1 MQAMDVE
8 ELYGLPLERFVPER
22 NALTR
27 ELRAAGKRDEAAE
40 VASLRKP
47 SVAARAVNQL
57 ARTHRCELHRLFA
70 AGDTLSEVQSSVL
83 AGQAGGRDLSEAH
96 ARERGAVS
104 ELVEAASGLLAA
116 EGLTPSATVLER
128 IGETL
133 HAAALDDDA
142 RKPVD
147 EGRLER
153 ELRHVGLGMGA
164 GADVGAPARRAPTKR
179 TTAKRAPT
187 EKTEARER
195 SEAREQAEAQ
205 ERAEADERAEAAK
218 RARALK
224 QAQATE
230 KDAGRLAARAAK
242 DLGDAERAHTQA
254 AEALEQAKEALT
266 AARREAKAAEAAH
279 RTSERALRRLGS

>member
-1 MQAMDVE
+1 MDVE

-57 ARTHRCELHRLFA
+57 ARTHRRELDRLFT
-70 AGDTLSEVQSSVL
+70 AGDALSEVQSSVL

-96 ARERGAVS
+96 ARERDAVS
-104 ELVEAASGLLAA
+104 ALVEAASPLLTA
-116 EGLTPSATVLER
+116 EGLTPSASVLER

-142 RKPVD
+142 RKTVD

-164 GADVGAPARRAPTKR
+164 GTDVAAPAKRAPTKR
-179 TTAKRAPT
+179 RAARGTPMQ
-187 EKTEARER
+187 EK
-195 SEAREQAEAQ
+195 AREQAEAQ
-205 ERAEADERAEAAK
+205 QQAEAQERAEAAK
-218 RARALK
+218 RARALQ
-224 QAQATE
+224 QAQTTE
-230 KDAGRLAARAAK
+230 KGAGRQAERAAK
-242 DLGDAERAHTQA
+242 ALDDAERAHA
-254 AEALEQAKEALT
+254 HAVEALEQAKETLT
-266 AARREAKAAEAAH
+266 TARRDAKATETAH
-279 RTSERALRRLGS
+279 RKAERELRRLES

>member
-1 MQAMDVE
+1 MDVE

-27 ELRAAGKRDEAAE
+27 ELRAAGKRDEAAQ

-57 ARTHRCELHRLFA
+57 ARTHRRELHRLFT
-70 AGDTLSEVQSSVL
+70 AGDALSEVQSSVL

-96 ARERGAVS
+96 ARERDAVS
-104 ELVEAASGLLAA
+104 ALVEAASPLLTA
-116 EGLTPSATVLER
+116 EGLTPSASVLER

-164 GADVGAPARRAPTKR
+164 GSDVAAPPKRTPTKSTPSGKAETR
-179 TTAKRAPT
+179 K
-187 EKTEARER
+187 
-195 SEAREQAEAQ
+195 QAETRKRTETQ
-205 ERAEADERAEAAK
+205 ERAEADERAEAK
-218 RARALK
+218 QRAQALK
-224 QAQATE
+224 QAHATE
-230 KDAGRLAARAAK
+230 KDTGRQAARAAK
-242 DLGDAERAHTQA
+242 ALDDAERGHARAVTA
-254 AEALEQAKEALT
+254 VEEAKETLT
-266 AARREAKAAEAAH
+266 SARRGAKAAETAH
-279 RTSERALRRLGS
+279 RKAERELRRLER

>member
-1 MQAMDVE
+1 MDVE

-22 NALTR
+22 NGLAR
-27 ELRAAGKRDEAAE
+27 QLRAAGKRDEAAA

-57 ARTHRCELHRLFA
+57 ARTDRRELRRLFT
-70 AGDTLSEVQSSVL
+70 AGDALSEVQSSVL

-96 ARERGAVS
+96 ARERDAVS
-104 ELVEAASGLLAA
+104 ALVEAASALLAA
-116 EGLTPSATVLER
+116 EGLTPSASVLER

-164 GADVGAPARRAPTKR
+164 GADIAAPPKSKPTKGKPTPR
-179 TTAKRAPT
+179 KPTKEPRARKRA
-187 EKTEARER
+187 EAQGR
-195 SEAREQAEAQ
+195 AEAQ
-205 ERAEADERAEAAK
+205 ERAEAQK
-218 RARALK
+218 RA
-224 QAQATE
+224 QARKHAEATE
-230 KDAGRLAARAAK
+230 KDAGRQAARAAK
-242 DLGDAERAHTQA
+242 DLDDAERAHVRA
-254 AEALEQAKEALT
+254 VDALEQAKQTLT
-266 AARREAKAAEAAH
+266 AARREAKAADTAH
-279 RTSERALRRLGS
+279 RKAERELRRLES